1 MGKLTSSHAA
11 QRALVVGVS
20 DYPAPIL
27 KLPAVAN
34 DVREMAK
41 LLASKNGVFTKTSVR
56 VLTDKQAD
64 RQSILDGLHHAFAG
78 ASADETV
85 FVYLA
90 GHGSVESGG
99 YYFVAHDTNAS
110 SISKTGVPLT
120 EIKSLFENTKSTRA
134 FLWLDFCHSGG
145 ILARGLVADDLPTIK
160 RALGVVHGQGKVI
173 VAACTSSQSAYESS
187 TIGHGL
193 FTDALLRGLQGD
205 AKSAQGEVTALSL
218 YEFIDHQVA
227 NPKQQPVFL
236 GEMAGRIVL
245 MHYPDRSNSPTT
257 TPTAGKAKKSGRTR
271 RNGDTWVM
279 LGDHFF
285 LAESV
290 RHQSEGKLEIVVAPA
305 GGDEE
310 AELTALRPSQYGGR
324 TALPFAVNND
334 AHLVRVDQVTTETK
348 GGTQHWTLTLTV
360 TESGSGNAMTE
371 VTANG
376 VGPDEIARR
385 RAGRILLN
393 DPPPVE
399 NRRGFSSDSMIESF
413 IEGMGKY
420 SVKECVVRN
429 VHKSHGDSPDWKEFA
444 RLKSVFLLK
453 ITGTVEHVLE
463 LRIGAVR
470 SQSVAIKFR
479 GRRGQRYSN
488 MPPATIK
495 LDGSCPLDQ
504 RKEE

>member
-20 DYPAPIL
+20 DYPAPVP

-41 LLASKNGVFTKTSVR
+41 LLASKNGVFSKTSVR
-56 VLTDKQAD
+56 VLTDRQAD
-64 RQSILDGLHHAFAG
+64 RQSILDGLRHAFAG

-110 SISKTGVPLT
+110 SISTTGVPLT
-120 EIKSLFENTKSTRA
+120 EIKSLFENTKSNRA

-193 FTDALLRGLQGD
+193 FTDALLRGLRGD

-245 MHYPDRSNSPTT
+245 MHYPVKSNSPTT
-257 TPTAGKAKKSGRTR
+257 KPTASKAKKSSRSR
-271 RNGDTWVM
+271 RNGDTWVWP
-279 LGDHFF
+279 
-285 LAESV
+285 
-290 RHQSEGKLEIVVAPA
+290 AP
-305 GGDEE
+305 
-310 AELTALRPSQYGGR
+310 
-324 TALPFAVNND
+324 
-334 AHLVRVDQVTTETK
+334 
-348 GGTQHWTLTLTV
+348 
-360 TESGSGNAMTE
+360 
-371 VTANG
+371 
-376 VGPDEIARR
+376 
-385 RAGRILLN
+385 
-393 DPPPVE
+393 
-399 NRRGFSSDSMIESF
+399 
-413 IEGMGKY
+413 
-420 SVKECVVRN
+420 
-429 VHKSHGDSPDWKEFA
+429 
-444 RLKSVFLLK
+444 
-453 ITGTVEHVLE
+453 
-463 LRIGAVR
+463 
-470 SQSVAIKFR
+470 
-479 GRRGQRYSN
+479 
-488 MPPATIK
+488 
-495 LDGSCPLDQ
+495 
-504 RKEE
+504 